1 MIGLPQD
8 TILDQPG
15 EYLTRLIQGNKLD
28 VLTLG
33 KGKIHSIVYNLK
45 EWSGDLK
52 KYNIVKSQKQLKG
65 FTKIY
70 CFPQPMNISLCRF
83 VQPTI
88 SANPAQVYLIMHGN
102 LQLN

>member
-28 VLTLG
+28 ALTLG
-33 KGKIHSIVYNLK
+33 KAKIHSIVYNLK

-52 KYNIVKSQKQLKG
+52 KYNIVKSQTATKQQL
-65 FTKIY
+65 IY

-88 SANPAQVYLIMHGN
+88 SANPAQVYLIMAICS
-102 LQLN
+102 

>member
-28 VLTLG
+28 ALTLG

-52 KYNIVKSQKQLKG
+52 KYNIVKSQTATKG
-65 FTKIY
+65 IY
-70 CFPQPMNISLCRF
+70 KDLLLS
-83 VQPTI
+83 PTHEYQSVSI
-88 SANPAQVYLIMHGN
+88 CSTNKSSPGVFDHGN